1 MKALLFSILFL
12 GLSFAGTAQDL
23 MGQFIKWTYSVEKID
38 ESHANLVFTGKL
50 VPEYHIFS
58 IKHDPMAADGTGIVP
73 EFKFKT
79 DKNFKTVG
87 KVFEVGIP
95 LVQKDEL
102 GTSLYFENKAVF
114 KQKIEILS
122 DQAFTANCNLFFQLC
137 NHEGCL
143 PPFDYTA
150 KFKVTGYKAS
160 GAAAATIDTTAT
172 SQNTTADTNSTE
184 TTMDQAPA
192 PIQQKEKKKGSN
204 VVIFIAG
211 FIAGLVALLTPCM
224 FPMIPMTVTFFTKQ
238 SKTRSEGIFKA
249 LIYGAS
255 IVLIYVA
262 FGLIFTAIMG
272 PLGLNDLS
280 TNVWMNLI
288 FFSIFVLFAFSF
300 LGAFEIQ
307 LPNSWVNKMDKQAD
321 RGGYL
326 GIFFMA
332 FTLGLV
338 SFSCTG
344 PIIGSLLVEAAT
356 SGSYLT
362 PAVGM
367 TGFSLAL
374 AIPFTLFAIFPGWLN
389 SLPQSGGWLNS
400 VKVVLGLTELALALK
415 FLSSVDLAY
424 HWDLLTR
431 EWFVGIWFVL
441 FFIMGIYLLG
451 KLQFSHDSPVQKLSV
466 TRFMFALLAL
476 VFSVYLFTGMFGAP
490 LTLIDGIAPPRT
502 HSEDNFRWVNGG
514 QETGLVEDSVSAAF
528 AADMHPVGDGSIL
541 VFHDLEKGRAYAKK
555 RNLPIL
561 LDFTGHACQNCRKTE
576 STVWTND
583 EIRPMLQKKFVIIS
597 LYVDDRELLPANE
610 QRVSKLSGPIRTVGN
625 KWADYQM
632 TRYKSFQQPLYVV
645 TDHEGNDLTLAIG
658 YTPDIDSY
666 KKFLEGGIKRFGN

>member
-1 MKALLFSILFL
+1 MKAFFLSIVFL
-12 GLSFAGTAQDL
+12 SLTFTSSAQDL
-23 MGQFIKWTYSVEKID
+23 MGQFIKWTCSVEKVD

-50 VPEYHIFS
+50 VPDYHIFS
-58 IKHDPMAADGTGIVP
+58 LKHDPMAADGTGIVP

-79 DKNFKTVG
+79 GKNFKTIG
-87 KVFEVGIP
+87 KPFEVGVP

-102 GTSLYFENKAVF
+102 GTSLYFENKAVY

-122 DQAFTANCNLFFQLC
+122 DDAFTASCNLFFQLC

-150 KFKVTGYKAS
+150 NFKVSGYKAS
-160 GAAAATIDTTAT
+160 GASAEVADTTANL
-172 SQNTTADTNSTE
+172 QTTASDTSAAPTSV
-184 TTMDQAPA
+184 DQAPA
-192 PIQQKEKKKGSN
+192 PIQQKEKKKDSN

-238 SKTRSEGIFKA
+238 SKTRREGIFKA

-262 FGLIFTAIMG
+262 FGLVFTAIMG

-307 LPNSWVNKMDKQAD
+307 LPNSWVNKMDQQAD

-415 FLSSVDLAY
+415 FLSSVDLA
-424 HWDLLTR
+424 
-431 EWFVGIWFVL
+431 
-441 FFIMGIYLLG
+441 
-451 KLQFSHDSPVQKLSV
+451 
-466 TRFMFALLAL
+466 
-476 VFSVYLFTGMFGAP
+476 
-490 LTLIDGIAPPRT
+490 
-502 HSEDNFRWVNGG
+502 
-514 QETGLVEDSVSAAF
+514 
-528 AADMHPVGDGSIL
+528 
-541 VFHDLEKGRAYAKK
+541 
-555 RNLPIL
+555 
-561 LDFTGHACQNCRKTE
+561 
-576 STVWTND
+576 
-583 EIRPMLQKKFVIIS
+583 
-597 LYVDDRELLPANE
+597 
-610 QRVSKLSGPIRTVGN
+610 
-625 KWADYQM
+625 
-632 TRYKSFQQPLYVV
+632 
-645 TDHEGNDLTLAIG
+645 
-658 YTPDIDSY
+658 
-666 KKFLEGGIKRFGN
+666 

>member
-1 MKALLFSILFL
+1 MKSLFITLLFI
-12 GLSFAGTAQDL
+12 GLTLSANAQDF
-23 MGQFIKWTYSVEKID
+23 MSQFIKWTCTVEKID
-38 ESHANLVFTGKL
+38 DSHANLVFSGKL

-58 IKHDPMAADGTGIVP
+58 LKHDPMAADGTGIVP
-73 EFKFKT
+73 EFKFKAN
-79 DKNFKTVG
+79 KNFKTIG
-87 KVFEVGIP
+87 KVTEVGIP

-102 GTSLYFENKAVF
+102 GTSLYFENKATF

-122 DQAFTANCNLFFQLC
+122 DEAFTASCNLFFQLC

-150 KFKVTGYKAS
+150 NFKVSGYKAS
-160 GAAAATIDTTAT
+160 GAAPTEIDTTT
-172 SQNTTADTNSTE
+172 SAQTVGTDTNSTE
-184 TTMDQAPA
+184 TTIDQAPA
-192 PIQQKEKKKGSN
+192 PIQQKEKKKDSN
-204 VVIFIAG
+204 IVIFIAG
-211 FIAGLVALLTPCM
+211 FIAGLVALFTPCM

-249 LIYGAS
+249 LVYGGS
-255 IVLIYVA
+255 IVLIYVV
-262 FGLIFTAIMG
+262 FGLIFTAAMG

-374 AIPFTLFAIFPGWLN
+374 AIPFTLFAVFPGWLN

-400 VKVVLGLTELALALK
+400 VKVVLGLAELALALK

-424 HWDLLTR
+424 HWNLLTR

-466 TRFMFALLAL
+466 TRFMFALSAL

-514 QETGLVEDSVSAAF
+514 QETGMVEDSITAQF

-541 VFHDLEKGRAYAKK
+541 VFHDLEKGRTYAKK

-583 EIRPMLQKKFVIIS
+583 EIRPMLQKQFVIIS
-597 LYVDDRELLPANE
+597 LYVDDREALPANE

-645 TDHEGNDLTLAIG
+645 TDHEGNDLTQAIG
-658 YTPDIDSY
+658 YTPDIKTY

>member
-1 MKALLFSILFL
+1 MKALILSLLFI
-12 GLSFAGTAQDL
+12 GLSFSGKAQDF
-23 MGQFIKWTYSVEKID
+23 MSQFIKWTCTVEKID
-38 ESHANLVFTGKL
+38 DSHANLVFSGKL

-58 IKHDPMAADGTGIVP
+58 LKHDPMAADGTGIVP
-73 EFKFKT
+73 EFKFKAN
-79 DKNFKTVG
+79 KNYKTIG
-87 KVFEVGIP
+87 KVTEVGIP

-102 GTSLYFENKAVF
+102 GTSLYFENKATF

-122 DQAFTANCNLFFQLC
+122 DEAFTASCNLFFQLC

-150 KFKVTGYKAS
+150 NFKVSGFKAS
-160 GAAAATIDTTAT
+160 GAATTEIDTTA
-172 SQNTTADTNSTE
+172 SAQTADSDTNSTE

-192 PIQQKEKKKGSN
+192 PIEQKEKKKDSN
-204 VVIFIAG
+204 LVIFIAG
-211 FIAGLVALLTPCM
+211 FIAGLVALFTPCM

-249 LIYGAS
+249 LVYGAS
-255 IVLIYVA
+255 IVLIYVV
-262 FGLIFTAIMG
+262 FGLIFTAAMG

-288 FFSIFVLFAFSF
+288 FFSIFVMFAFSF

-374 AIPFTLFAIFPGWLN
+374 AIPFTLFAVFPGWLN

-400 VKVVLGLTELALALK
+400 VKVVLGLAELALALK

-424 HWDLLTR
+424 HWGLLTR

-514 QETGLVEDSVSAAF
+514 QETGLVEDSITAQF

-583 EIRPMLQKKFVIIS
+583 EIRPMLQKQFVIIS
-597 LYVDDRELLPANE
+597 LYVDDREALPANE

-645 TDHEGNDLTLAIG
+645 TDHQGNDLTQAIG
-658 YTPDIDSY
+658 YTPDIKSY